1 VRAQPLDLG
10 CVTVDIVVNARHA
23 EVSPTLREAT
33 RKKVAHLERFAT
45 DARLVEVEFSD
56 MASRRTVDAHTCEI
70 LVHLKGRLVK
80 GVASAAE
87 QPAALDL
94 AIEKVTHQMRR
105 LHERRLVGRHG
116 GPHRAERL
124 AGTGTGTG
132 TGPVAQAVL
141 GDDEAADLAFDV
153 DEDAESDAGL
163 EIVRTK
169 RFATKPMDI
178 EEAALQME
186 LLGHDFFLFT
196 SSESGRASVM
206 YRRRDGRLGL
216 IEATG

>member
-1 VRAQPLDLG
+1 
-10 CVTVDIVVNARHA
+10 VDVVVNARHA
-23 EVSPTLREAT
+23 EISPTLREVT
-33 RKKVAHLERFAT
+33 VKKVGHLERFAS

-56 MASRRTVDAHTCEI
+56 MASRRNDDAHTCEI
-70 LVHLKGRLVK
+70 LVHLRRRLVK

-87 QPAALDL
+87 QAAALDL

-105 LHERRLVGRHG
+105 LHERRLDGRHG
-116 GPHRAERL
+116 GPHRGAKGVAAGNGPESADVDL
-124 AGTGTGTG
+124 DLDFGDEDEEGTGLDG
-132 TGPVAQAVL
+132 
-141 GDDEAADLAFDV
+141 E
-153 DEDAESDAGL
+153 L
-163 EIVRTK
+163 EIVKTK
-169 RFATKPMDI
+169 RFTSKPMAT

-196 SSESGRASVM
+196 NSETGRCAVV

>member
-1 VRAQPLDLG
+1 M
-10 CVTVDIVVNARHA
+10 DIVVNARHA
-23 EVSPTLREAT
+23 EVPPALREAT
-33 RKKVAHLERFAT
+33 RKKVAHLERFAS
-45 DARLVEVEFSD
+45 DVRLVEVEFSD
-56 MASRRTVDAHTCEI
+56 MESRRSVDAHTCEI
-70 LVHLKGRLVK
+70 LVHLKGQLVK

-87 QPAALDL
+87 QVVTLDL

-105 LHERRLVGRHG
+105 LHERRLKVRHG
-116 GPHRAERL
+116 RRRGGGIGTV
-124 AGTGTGTG
+124 AGDGAGEVTE
-132 TGPVAQAVL
+132 V
-141 GDDEAADLAFDV
+141 DIAFDL
-153 DEDAESDAGL
+153 DPELGSDAPGNELAL

-169 RFATKPMDI
+169 IFATKPMDT

-196 SSESGRASVM
+196 SSESGRASVV